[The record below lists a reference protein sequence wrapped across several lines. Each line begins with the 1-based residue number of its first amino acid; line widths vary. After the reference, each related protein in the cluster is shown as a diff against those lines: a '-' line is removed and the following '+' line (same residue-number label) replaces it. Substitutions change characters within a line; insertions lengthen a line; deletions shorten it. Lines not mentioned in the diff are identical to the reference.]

1 MEKFKLKVFR
11 YDPTKDEK
19 PYYQTYELP
28 VEKGMTVLA
37 ALFKAKEEQDPSIS
51 FRYNCRAAIC
61 GSCAV
66 RINGHANL
74 ACKVQ
79 VSHMLE
85 KYNTDTLVIDPVGN
99 IKPFKD
105 LVYDMDWV
113 VDKLKKSSHG
123 LYQKKHHRQMEKN
136 IDKTRMTITR

>member
-1 MEKFKLKVFR
+1 MEHFNLKVFR
-11 YDPTKDEK
+11 YDPTKDSE
-19 PYYQTYELP
+19 PYYQTYKLP

-37 ALFKAKEEQDPSIS
+37 ALFKAKEEQDPTIS

-79 VSHMLE
+79 ITHLLK
-85 KYNTDTLVIDPVGN
+85 KYETDTITIDPIGN
-99 IKPFKD
+99 VKPLKD
-105 LVYDMDWV
+105 LIST
-113 VDKLKKSSHG
+113 DKIL
-123 LYQKKHHRQMEKN
+123 MTN
-136 IDKTRMTITR
+136 IELILLLIVFCVLLVCLTVTL